1 MVTNSKTNKLG
12 TFLLA
17 GFVTGLVAV
26 GYNILIFSIFGFYPD
41 FLEIFTGE
49 GRFFDLENP
58 VFLIFVKDFFVGFL
72 LAFLF
77 RSACRNINIHMGWG
91 IFFFIL
97 YSVSAFLFFSIGD
110 LVLMRS
116 NEGMVILLTLDGFI
130 ETIICTIP
138 VRLLSKDC
146 FV

>member
-1 MVTNSKTNKLG
+1 MVVNNKTSRFK
-12 TFLLA
+12 TFLVA

-26 GYNILIFSIFGFYPD
+26 GYNILIFRVFGFYPD
-41 FLEIFTGE
+41 FLELFTGE
-49 GRFFDLENP
+49 GRFFDLSNP

-77 RSACRNINIHMGWG
+77 RSACRNINAHMGWG

-110 LVLMRS
+110 FILMRS
-116 NEGMVILLTLDGFI
+116 NEGLVILLTLDGFI

>member
-1 MVTNSKTNKLG
+1 MVLKSRVG
-12 TFLLA
+12 MFLLA

-26 GYNILIFSIFGFYPD
+26 AYNILIFSVFGFYPD
-41 FLEIFTGE
+41 FLEILRGD
-49 GRFFDLENP
+49 GQFFNLENP
-58 VFLIFVKDFFVGFL
+58 VLLIFVKDFCVGFL

-77 RSACRNINIHMGWG
+77 RAACLNINSRMGLG

-97 YSVSAFLFFSIGD
+97 YSVSAFLLFSIGD

-116 NEGMVILLTLDGFI
+116 SEGMLILLSLDGVV
-130 ETIICTIP
+130 ETVICTIP
-138 VRLLSKDC
+138 VKLLSKDC